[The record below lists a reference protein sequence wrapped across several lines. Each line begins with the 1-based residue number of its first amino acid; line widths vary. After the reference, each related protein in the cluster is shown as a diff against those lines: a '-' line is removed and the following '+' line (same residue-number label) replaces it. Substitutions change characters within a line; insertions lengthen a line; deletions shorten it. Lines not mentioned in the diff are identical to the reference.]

1 MASGNGSS
9 WFEGSGNGGAVDVA
23 ELLDGLGAQG
33 IRELV
38 EAGALVSVGT
48 TRDGG
53 ALALTVTVDGAWRR
67 DYFRKQDEMLL
78 WIAEALP
85 AVESARAGIS
95 PASGASGARARPSS
109 KR

>member
-1 MASGNGSS
+1 MSAN
-9 WFEGSGNGGAVDVA
+9 WFEGSANGSAVDVA

-53 ALALTVTVDGAWRR
+53 ALALTVTVDGTWRR

-78 WIAEALP
+78 WIAEAIP
-85 AVESARAGIS
+85 AVDALRGNTR
-95 PASGASGARARPSS
+95 PAAVNAPRSRPSR

>member
-1 MASGNGSS
+1 VADS
-9 WFEGSGNGGAVDVA
+9 WFDGNGNGGAVDVA
-23 ELLDGLGAQG
+23 GLLDGLGSQG
-33 IRELV
+33 LRELV

-53 ALALTVTVDGAWRR
+53 ALALTVTVDGTWRR
-67 DYFRKQDEMLL
+67 DYFRQQDEMLL

-85 AVESARAGIS
+85 AVEQLRGTSR
-95 PASGASGARARPSS
+95 PAAAPRERARPSR

>member
-1 MASGNGSS
+1 MGNS

-23 ELLDGLGAQG
+23 ELWDGMGSQG
-33 IRELV
+33 LRELV

-53 ALALTVTVDGAWRR
+53 ALALTVTVDGTWRR

-85 AVESARAGIS
+85 AVEALRGTSRPAAASAPRS
-95 PASGASGARARPSS
+95 RPPR